1 MTTPLALLTF
11 HGMGRQEEAF
21 DAPLRE
27 RLAREL
33 GGDVFARIAFE
44 GVHYQPVIEPRQEG
58 TWRAMRAA
66 ARLDWRELRRFV
78 LFYLSDV
85 ATYQY
90 RPGEA
95 GSVYRAVH
103 GRIREALA
111 RLRTRVGAGE
121 PGGAPVVAVAHSFG
135 CAVLSDYLWDAQRGR
150 GIFAGREVEPWERMA
165 GLRLLVTTGCN
176 IPLFVAGL
184 ERIEAIDPP
193 GPEFAWWNLYDRDD
207 PLGWPLRPLSTGFA
221 NAYDRVVTGD
231 VEVSVGL
238 TPLGHS
244 HYWEDRDVARFVAG
258 KVVEVM
264 GEGEN
269 R

>member
-1 MTTPLALLTF
+1 MTTPLALLTL
-11 HGMGRQEEAF
+11 HGMGRQAEAF

-27 RLAREL
+27 GLRREL
-33 GGDVFARIAFE
+33 GEGLFRRIAWE
-44 GVHYQPVIEPRQEG
+44 GVHYQPAIEPRQEG

-66 ARLDWRELRRFV
+66 ARLDWRDLRRFM

-90 RPGEA
+90 RPYDGE
-95 GSVYRAVH
+95 SVYRAVH

-111 RLRTRVGAGE
+111 RLREEHGVGE
-121 PGGAPVVAVAHSFG
+121 PGGPPLVAVAQSLG
-135 CAVLSDYLWDAQRGR
+135 CAVVSDYLWDAQRGK
-150 GIFAGREVEPWERMA
+150 GLFAGRAVEPWERMA
-165 GLRLLVTTGCN
+165 GLELLVTTGCN

-193 GPEFAWWNLYDRDD
+193 GPAFAWWNLYDRDD

-221 NAYDRVVTGD
+221 NAYDRLVTGD
-231 VEVSVGL
+231 VEVSVGW

-258 KVVEVM
+258 KVAEVM
-264 GEGEN
+264 GEG
-269 R
+269 